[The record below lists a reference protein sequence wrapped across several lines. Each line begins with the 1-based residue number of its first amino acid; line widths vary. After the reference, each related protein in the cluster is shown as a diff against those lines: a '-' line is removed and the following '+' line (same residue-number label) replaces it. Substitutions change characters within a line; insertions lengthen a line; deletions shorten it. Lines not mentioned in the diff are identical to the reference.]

1 MRPFVTRYWC
11 QDVTFIFLVRNTNWG
26 WTTEW

>member
-11 QDVTFIFLVRNTNWG
+11 QDVTFIF
-26 WTTEW
+26 

>member
-11 QDVTFIFLVRNTNWG
+11 QDFTFIF
-26 WTTEW
+26 